1 LIFSVEEVE
10 DVTND
15 VVDLLNALREG
26 TMTIDDVAEHFRT
39 RKWPRRRRTPPTTYA
54 ELAAAELED
63 PDPYIP
69 GSYDDVAAAFH
80 QKKITRE
87 QFRVL
92 SDAVAEAQRA
102 EDAAES

>member
-1 LIFSVEEVE
+1 
-10 DVTND
+10 VTNE
-15 VVDLLNALREG
+15 VTDLLNALGEG
-26 TMTIDDVAEHFRT
+26 TMTVDEVAERFRGRT
-39 RKWPRRRRTPPTTYA
+39 WPRRRHTPPATYS

-80 QKKITRE
+80 QKKITRD

-102 EDAAES
+102 EDAAAE

>member
-1 LIFSVEEVE
+1 M
-10 DVTND
+10 TND
-15 VVDLLNALREG
+15 IVDLLNALREG
-26 TMTIDDVAEHFRT
+26 TMTVDEVAQQFRT

-54 ELAAAELED
+54 ELAATELED
-63 PDPYIP
+63 PDPYLP

-102 EDAAES
+102 EDAGEG